1 MPVYWRLS
9 AKNINLSEF
18 LSKLGRFVCATFELR
33 LRNIDKDSSWGR
45 CQPIFIQEIGPTFC
59 LFKKSRTDLLFI
71 QKVGTTMY
79 YEQKV
84 GPIFCI
90 NKKSER
96 IFCLYKKSDFDYK
109 N

>member
-59 LFKKSRTDLLFI
+59 LYK
-71 QKVGTTMY
+71 
-79 YEQKV
+79 KV
-84 GPIFCI
+84 GPTY
-90 NKKSER
+90 
-96 IFCLYKKSDFDYK
+96 CLYKKSELLCIMNKKSDRFL
-109 N
+109 